1 MVLRLV
7 LLSQRCCSINAQ
19 MLSWRGLLRDYSHSP
34 FGGGIVFR
42 TARDKKTFGIDQAT
56 LREIDG
62 VGDSIGWEK
71 FYFISRAYMTF
82 LSGG

>member
-1 MVLRLV
+1 M
-7 LLSQRCCSINAQ
+7 
-19 MLSWRGLLRDYSHSP
+19 
-34 FGGGIVFR
+34 FR
-42 TARDKKTFGIDQAT
+42 TARDKKTFGIDQAI

-62 VGDSIGWEK
+62 VGDSIGWKK